1 MTFENFR
8 TLTGSTLLNTPS
20 LSSFEN
26 IETNPKKVKRGD
38 LFIGDDKEDINLAL
52 LNEAYGIVTS
62 TKVEILDN
70 EIAWFIATSL
80 DEVLIKL
87 LRFTLL
93 EKNFRF
99 IYLSS
104 VSLELLKK
112 IADKT
117 ELHFLTSDEK
127 DSYKQVINANLGIFF
142 SCDKEFLTKI
152 YPQFETLKFVDGLFQ
167 KIKNSLFLT
176 DFTHNE
182 KVYKN
187 IKISPLFL
195 KNLEKVVY
203 FLEENGIDYEIEKCT
218 FNSHFHPIFVN
229 QRLQIKPFGKSQR
242 VVISESHESLVQDE
256 LAYIK
261 AHAPWAKIVLVKKDF
276 KELKNIEFNFAIIV
290 TEYEKLI
297 QELEKNQSKEQK
309 LLF

>member
-38 LFIGDDKEDINLAL
+38 LFIGDNKEDINLAL

-127 DSYKQVINANLGIFF
+127 DSYKQIINADKGIFF
-142 SCDKEFLTKI
+142 CSNKEFLTKI
-152 YPQFETLKFVDGLFQ
+152 YPQFETLEFVDGLFQ

-176 DFTHNE
+176 DFTHKE

-229 QRLQIKPFGKSQR
+229 QSLQIKPFGKSQR
-242 VVISESHESLVQDE
+242 VVISESHESLVKDE
-256 LAYIK
+256 LTYLK
-261 AHAPWAKIVLVKKDF
+261 QHALWAKSIIVVKDLE
-276 KELKNIEFNFAIIV
+276 ELKKVEFNFAIIV
-290 TEYEKLI
+290 TKYEKLI